1 VSDLIGVLNID
12 KPRGLTSHDVVARVR
27 KVADLQR
34 VGHAGTLDP
43 LARGVLIVC
52 LGKATRLIEYLMDT
66 RKAYT
71 ATVEFGT
78 VTNTWD
84 GEGEIVETN
93 SVNQLSLAH
102 IEEALDRFRGSIEQI
117 PPMYSALKHEGKP
130 LYDLA
135 RRGIEVERDSRSV
148 EIHRLQ
154 VLAWD
159 CPDLVIEVE
168 CSKGTYIRSLAYDL
182 GRAVGPGAYLS
193 DLVRTAVGPFCLE
206 EAVSLAQLMAG
217 RQDGTW
223 QDDLLS
229 VREAFEHMPSVTVD
243 EETRKRIGYGQ
254 EVALPSAPE
263 DGIVFAYDSDRRIV
277 AVLESDAG
285 DPVWRPRKV
294 LKTN

>member
-27 KVADLQR
+27 KVADLRR

-43 LARGVLIVC
+43 LARGVLVVC

-66 RKAYT
+66 RKSYV

-93 SVNQLSLAH
+93 RAAQLSLDR
-102 IEEALDRFRGSIEQI
+102 IEKALDRFRGIIEQI

-135 RRGIEVERDSRSV
+135 RKGIEVEREPRSV
-148 EIHRLQ
+148 RIHHLEIRT
-154 VLAWD
+154 WEP
-159 CPDLVIEVE
+159 PDLVIEVE

-193 DLVRTAVGPFCLE
+193 DLVRTAVGPFCVKK
-206 EAVSLAQLMAG
+206 AVPLAQLVAG
-217 RQDGTW
+217 QEDGTW
-223 QDDLLS
+223 QDHLLS
-229 VREAFEHMPSVTVD
+229 VRKAFEHIPNVIVD
-243 EETRKRIGYGQ
+243 KETQKRIGYGQ
-254 EVALPSAPE
+254 EVPLPSAPE

-285 DPVWRPRKV
+285 DPIWKPRKV
-294 LKTN
+294 LRTN